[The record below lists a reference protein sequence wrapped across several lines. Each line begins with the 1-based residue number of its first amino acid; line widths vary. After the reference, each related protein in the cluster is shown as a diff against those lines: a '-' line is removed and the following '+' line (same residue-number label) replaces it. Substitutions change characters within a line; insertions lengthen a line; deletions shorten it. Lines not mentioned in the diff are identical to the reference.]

1 MARSAL
7 VWGVTISDF
16 TGAHRCRNRQR
27 TRKHHFQPRVIFGYI
42 DRAVGG
48 LAKRPNAELQAVVGP
63 GFLLD
68 GKDLSELRPR
78 RL

>member
-1 MARSAL
+1 
-7 VWGVTISDF
+7 
-16 TGAHRCRNRQR
+16 
-27 TRKHHFQPRVIFGYI
+27 VIFGYI

-48 LAKRPNAELQAVVGP
+48 LAERSDAELKAVVGP

-78 RL
+78 RLQPGFSRAGDNLGVTSR